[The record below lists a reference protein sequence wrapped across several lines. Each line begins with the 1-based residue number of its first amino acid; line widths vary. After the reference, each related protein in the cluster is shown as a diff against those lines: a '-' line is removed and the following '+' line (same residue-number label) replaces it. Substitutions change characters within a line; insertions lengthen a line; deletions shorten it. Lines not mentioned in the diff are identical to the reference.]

1 MDTIFLPEKSV
12 GREKTAPA
20 SAVFLCFFAPEN
32 SGKFLARND
41 SGGLRIPRPSADT
54 GVYLSDLYFDISV
67 A

>member
-12 GREKTAPA
+12 GREKTAPV

-41 SGGLRIPRPSADT
+41 FRRFTHAPPFGGYRSLFIRF
-54 GVYLSDLYFDISV
+54 VF
-67 A
+67 